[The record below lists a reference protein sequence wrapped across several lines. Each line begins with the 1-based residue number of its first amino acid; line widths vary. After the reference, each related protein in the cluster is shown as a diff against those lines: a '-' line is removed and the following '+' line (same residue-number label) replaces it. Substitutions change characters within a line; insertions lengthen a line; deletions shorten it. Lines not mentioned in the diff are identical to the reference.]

1 MVKAWEIRK
10 EIVSSKRLKGL
21 EGFGVFPC
29 FSIKFLWVISCNH
42 PRNIVPPCSIGF
54 HGQPRSKL
62 IPHRASGCEDGPW
75 SVEGLKNV
83 EMIPLVRTLEMAKD
97 VNEVLASRR
106 TSWFQGLKDGQM
118 PRGSQETTIL
128 RI

>member
-1 MVKAWEIRK
+1 MANPQVDPRKIR
-10 EIVSSKRLKGL
+10 S
-21 EGFGVFPC
+21 
-29 FSIKFLWVISCNH
+29 
-42 PRNIVPPCSIGF
+42 
-54 HGQPRSKL
+54 L
-62 IPHRASGCEDGPW
+62 IRASGCEDGPW

-128 RI
+128 QIWWLILDQLINY